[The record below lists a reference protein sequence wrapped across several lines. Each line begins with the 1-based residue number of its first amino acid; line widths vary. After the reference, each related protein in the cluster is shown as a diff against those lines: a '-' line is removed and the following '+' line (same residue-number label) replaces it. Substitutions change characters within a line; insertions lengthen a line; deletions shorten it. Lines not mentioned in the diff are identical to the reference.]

1 MKKSILTAIAAVAA
15 ISGAVGYHSQQNH
28 ESQLSA
34 VEMANLEA
42 LTDTEGWGYVD
53 YDIACTPVGNGCIAT
68 PSIWNPD
75 LGGISQFNN

>member
-15 ISGAVGYHSQQNH
+15 ISGAVGYQSQQSH

-34 VEMANLEA
+34 IEMANLEA

-53 YDIACTPVGNGCIAT
+53 YHAACVEGEGGCALI
-68 PSIWNPD
+68 
-75 LGGISQFNN
+75 GGYWFGDKAGFGHHIP